1 MNIEKIDNQTVKII
15 LSTSDM
21 KDFKISYDEMDY
33 NNPVARKAIISLLKL
48 ASEQTSINLSQNKIF
63 IEAFPV
69 KGGGCVLYINLL
81 GEVGKNSIKQEDFD
95 APLIFMIENLN
106 ELRRLCAKLYSG
118 YNHLILKSS
127 LYQTDEKYI
136 LTIYSYCKLDA
147 RLIAVVKE
155 YGDFIGK
162 GELKNRIIE
171 EHALTIVQNNAI
183 ETIRN
188 YIS

>member
-1 MNIEKIDNQTVKII
+1 MNIEKLDDRTIKII

-33 NNPVARKAIISLLKL
+33 NNPAARKAIIRLLKL
-48 ASEQTSINLSQNKIF
+48 ASEQTSTNLSQNKLF
-63 IEAFPV
+63 IEAFPS
-69 KGGGCVLYINLL
+69 KGGGCVLYINIL
-81 GEVGKNSIKQEDFD
+81 GVALGNSIKQEGFD

-106 ELRRLCAKLYSG
+106 ELRKLCAKLYLG

-136 LTIYSYCKLDA
+136 LTIYSYFKLDA
-147 RLIAVVKE
+147 RLIAAVKE
-155 YGDFIGK
+155 HGEFLGK
-162 GELKNRIIE
+162 GEIKNRIIG
-171 EHALTIVQNNAI
+171 EHASTIVENNAV